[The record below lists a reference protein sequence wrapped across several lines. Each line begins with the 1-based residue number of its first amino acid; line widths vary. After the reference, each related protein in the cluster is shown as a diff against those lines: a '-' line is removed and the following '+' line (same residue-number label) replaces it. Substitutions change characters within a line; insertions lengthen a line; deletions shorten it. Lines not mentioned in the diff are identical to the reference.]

1 MKTFWE
7 DLRAFIGSCGCAL
20 KGTSFAFRSQRNFRI
35 HLVVAAVV
43 LFGGAALG
51 LNRQEFI
58 LLLLTVTLVLVTE
71 LVNTALEF
79 AMDLVEARDHPVVRH
94 AKDVSAGAV
103 LMAVTGSVVVG
114 ALLFGPKLA
123 LIWKGR

>member
-1 MKTFWE
+1 MKTFRE
-7 DLRAFIGSCGCAL
+7 DLRAFIGSFRCAL
-20 KGTSFAFRSQRNFRI
+20 KGTSSAFRSQRNFRI
-35 HLVVAAVV
+35 HLAVAAVV

-114 ALLFGPKLA
+114 ALLLGPKLVA
-123 LIWKGR
+123 WCRR